1 MMAMISGNNDSREY
15 LENDA
20 LRLLCS
26 DLIPAATRVRLSGQL
41 SNYRFCRD
49 LARVVYEEITAPGE
63 TPARRLRE
71 LLPARMTNRGFP
83 DFELNQ
89 FLGRRKG
96 MDDEIDKW
104 FESLLELIEEHPT
117 PRKKALGQSA

>member
-1 MMAMISGNNDSREY
+1 MISGNNDSREQ
-15 LENDA
+15 LENDV

-41 SNYRFCRD
+41 ADYGFCRD
-49 LARVVYEEITAPGE
+49 LARVVYEEIAVLGE
-63 TPARRLRE
+63 M
-71 LLPARMTNRGFP
+71 PARMTNRGFP

-89 FLGRRKG
+89 FLGRREG
-96 MDDEIDKW
+96 MDDEIEKW

-117 PRKKALGQSA
+117 PRNKALGQSA

>member
-1 MMAMISGNNDSREY
+1 MMAMISGNNDSREQ
-15 LENDA
+15 LETDA

-41 SNYRFCRD
+41 ANYGFCRD
-49 LARVVYEEITAPGE
+49 LARVVYEI
-63 TPARRLRE
+63 PARRLRE

-89 FLGRRKG
+89 FLGRREG
-96 MDDEIDKW
+96 MDDEIEKW
-104 FESLLELIEEHPT
+104 FESLLELIEEHAT
-117 PRKKALGQSA
+117 PRENALGQSA

>member
-49 LARVVYEEITAPGE
+49 LARVVYEEITALGE

>member
-1 MMAMISGNNDSREY
+1 MTAMISRNNDSREQ
-15 LENDA
+15 LEKDA

-41 SNYRFCRD
+41 ANYEFCRD
-49 LARVVYEEITAPGE
+49 LTRVVYEEIALLGE
-63 TPARRLRE
+63 VPAWRLRE

-89 FLGRRKG
+89 FLGRREG
-96 MDDEIDKW
+96 MHDEIEKSY
-104 FESLLELIEEHPT
+104 ESLLELIEEHPT
-117 PRKKALGQSA
+117 RRKKALGQSA

>member
-1 MMAMISGNNDSREY
+1 MAIISGNNDSREQ
-15 LENDA
+15 LEKDA

-26 DLIPAATRVRLSGQL
+26 DLIPAATRVQLSGQL
-41 SNYRFCRD
+41 AQYGFRND
-49 LARVVYEEITAPGE
+49 LARVVYEEIAALGAIP
-63 TPARRLRE
+63 PRRLRE

-89 FLGRRKG
+89 FLGRREG
-96 MDDEIDKW
+96 MDDEIEKW

-117 PRKKALGQSA
+117 PRKTALGQSA

>member
-49 LARVVYEEITAPGE
+49 LARVVYEEITALGE

-83 DFELNQ
+83 DYELNQ

>member
-49 LARVVYEEITAPGE
+49 LARVVYEEITALGE

-71 LLPARMTNRGFP
+71 LLPARMTKRGFP

>member
-1 MMAMISGNNDSREY
+1 MMAIISGNNDSREQ
-15 LENDA
+15 LEKDA

-41 SNYRFCRD
+41 AQYGFCND
-49 LARVVYEEITAPGE
+49 LARVVYEEIAALGAIA
-63 TPARRLRE
+63 ARRLRE

-89 FLGRRKG
+89 FLGRREC
-96 MDDEIDKW
+96 MDDEIEKW

-117 PRKKALGQSA
+117 PRKTALGQSA